1 MEISWSGD
9 FELKILRERGVDA
22 VLVLRNENKWAM
34 TGKYFDIFV
43 SQFFGLTF
51 LFDFNFLSV
60 ILSACGKRRSSVRT
74 RTRIRKF
81 LLVFLFLW

>member
-1 MEISWSGD
+1 MGRFADIIRCH
-9 FELKILRERGVDA
+9 ILEEYMSSYMRERGVDA

-43 SQFFGLTF
+43 SQFFSLTFLFF

-60 ILSACGKRRSSVRT
+60 IFV
-74 RTRIRKF
+74 
-81 LLVFLFLW
+81 VFSCFSR